1 MQQIISFLFK
11 RQVELLYL
19 LLLLISLILSIN
31 SHSYHNRQ
39 YLNSANALSSSLQR
53 WSNEAFTYIDLKKV
67 NDVLN
72 QENVELK
79 NELEQ
84 LKSSVQQLNRV
95 ALNTAFGESQF
106 KYASAK
112 IIKNSIS
119 RYRNYLTIDQGA
131 DDEVT
136 TDMGVINENG
146 IVGVIDEV
154 SSQYATVASVAH
166 ADVQINAKLKN
177 SDHFGFLSW
186 DGADYTLFDL
196 FDVPKNA
203 SVAIGDTIV
212 TGGMSNIFPEDIL
225 IGTVVDYSIPN
236 NQSFYEIKVA
246 LSNDLANLNHV
257 QLVVNKDQN
266 EISSLQSKTALE

>member
-19 LLLLISLILSIN
+19 LLVIISLVLSIN
-31 SHSYHNRQ
+31 SHSYHQRQ
-39 YLNSANALSSSLQR
+39 YLNSANALSGGLQR
-53 WSNEAFTYIDLKKV
+53 WSSEAFTYFDLKKV
-67 NDVLN
+67 NSVLN
-72 QENVELK
+72 EENVALR

-84 LKSSVQQLNRV
+84 LKSSIELLNRV
-95 ALNTAFGESQF
+95 TLNTAFGESQF
-106 KYASAK
+106 KYYSAK

-119 RYRNYLTIDQGA
+119 RYRNYLTIDIG
-131 DDEVT
+131 DDNMVS
-136 TDMGVINENG
+136 TDMGVINEKG
-146 IVGVIDEV
+146 IVGVVDEV
-154 SSQYATVASVAH
+154 SAQYATIASVAH

-186 DGADYTLFDL
+186 NGIDYTLFNL

-203 SVAIGDTIV
+203 AVAIGDTIV

-236 NQSFYEIKVA
+236 NQSFYEITVK
-246 LSNDLANLNHV
+246 LNNDLANLNHV
-257 QLVVNKDQN
+257 KLIANKNKN
-266 EISSLQSKTALE
+266 EISTLQSKTALE

>member
-19 LLLLISLILSIN
+19 LLLLISLMLSIN
-31 SHSYHNRQ
+31 SHSYHQRQ
-39 YLNSANALSSSLQR
+39 YLNSANALSSGLQR
-53 WSNEAFTYIDLKKV
+53 WSNEAFTYLDLKKV
-67 NDVLN
+67 NNALN
-72 QENVELK
+72 EENVALK

-84 LKSSVQQLNRV
+84 LKSSVQLLNRA

-106 KYASAK
+106 KYYSAK

-119 RYRNYLTIDQGA
+119 RYRNYLTIDIGA
-131 DDEVT
+131 NDKVT

-146 IVGVIDEV
+146 IVGVVDEV
-154 SSQYATVASVAH
+154 SAQYATIASVAH

-186 DGADYTLFDL
+186 DGVDYTLFNL

-203 SVAIGDTIV
+203 SVALGDTIV

-236 NQSFYEIKVA
+236 NQSFYEITVK
-246 LSNDLANLNHV
+246 LNNDLANLNHV
-257 QLVVNKDQN
+257 KLIANKNKN
-266 EISSLQSKTALE
+266 EISTLQSKTALE